1 MLTRMCSE
9 SEQQKPLRSYWLFSV
24 IFFLYSTCIWI
35 FWSMPIIG
43 LISDIPPTTKSHSII
58 CSNIYLSVCFLI
70 FICWKLLTFKILF
83 VIWIPHIDDFICT
96 FYFTTAVLATRG
108 ASIKNKRQRKKMNCK
123 NHFKTTNRRQ
133 WFIKLQ
139 IAWAHTLIFMPVNIY
154 LVQQA
159 ELLWMKSQK

>member
-1 MLTRMCSE
+1 MCSE

-70 FICWKLLTFKILF
+70 FICCKLLTFKILF

-108 ASIKNKRQRKKMNCK
+108 ASIKNKRQKKKWTVKIILKQRIGDSDLLNC
-123 NHFKTTNRRQ
+123 R
-133 WFIKLQ
+133 
-139 IAWAHTLIFMPVNIY
+139 
-154 LVQQA
+154 
-159 ELLWMKSQK
+159 LLEPTHLFLCQ

>member
-1 MLTRMCSE
+1 MCSE

-70 FICWKLLTFKILF
+70 FICCKLLTFKILF
-83 VIWIPHIDDFICT
+83 VIWILHIDDFICT

-108 ASIKNKRQRKKMNCK
+108 ASIKNKRQKKKWTVKIILKQQIGDSDLLNC
-123 NHFKTTNRRQ
+123 R
-133 WFIKLQ
+133 
-139 IAWAHTLIFMPVNIY
+139 
-154 LVQQA
+154 
-159 ELLWMKSQK
+159 LLEPTHLFLCQ

>member
-58 CSNIYLSVCFLI
+58 CSYIYLSVCFLF

-108 ASIKNKRQRKKMNCK
+108 ASIKNKRQKKKWTVKIILKQRIGDSDLLNC
-123 NHFKTTNRRQ
+123 R
-133 WFIKLQ
+133 
-139 IAWAHTLIFMPVNIY
+139 
-154 LVQQA
+154 
-159 ELLWMKSQK
+159 LLEPTHLFLCQ

>member
-1 MLTRMCSE
+1 MCSE

-70 FICWKLLTFKILF
+70 FICCKLLTFKILF
-83 VIWIPHIDDFICT
+83 VIWILHIDDFICT

-108 ASIKNKRQRKKMNCK
+108 ASIKNKRQKKKWTVKIILKQRIGDSDLLNC
-123 NHFKTTNRRQ
+123 R
-133 WFIKLQ
+133 
-139 IAWAHTLIFMPVNIY
+139 
-154 LVQQA
+154 
-159 ELLWMKSQK
+159 LLEPTHLFLCQ

>member
-58 CSNIYLSVCFLI
+58 CSYIYLSVCFLF

-83 VIWIPHIDDFICT
+83 VIWILHIDDFICT

-108 ASIKNKRQRKKMNCK
+108 ASIKNKRQKKKWTVKIILKQRIGDSDLLNC
-123 NHFKTTNRRQ
+123 R
-133 WFIKLQ
+133 
-139 IAWAHTLIFMPVNIY
+139 
-154 LVQQA
+154 
-159 ELLWMKSQK
+159 LLEPTHLFLCQ

>member
-58 CSNIYLSVCFLI
+58 CSYIYLSVCFLF

-108 ASIKNKRQRKKMNCK
+108 ASIKNKRQKKKWTVKIILKQQIGDSDLLNC
-123 NHFKTTNRRQ
+123 R
-133 WFIKLQ
+133 
-139 IAWAHTLIFMPVNIY
+139 
-154 LVQQA
+154 
-159 ELLWMKSQK
+159 LLEPTHLFLCQ

>member
-1 MLTRMCSE
+1 MCSE

-43 LISDIPPTTKSHSII
+43 LISDIPPTIKSHSII

-83 VIWIPHIDDFICT
+83 VIWIFHIDDFICT

-108 ASIKNKRQRKKMNCK
+108 ASIKNKRQKKKWTVKIILKQRIGDSDLLNC
-123 NHFKTTNRRQ
+123 R
-133 WFIKLQ
+133 
-139 IAWAHTLIFMPVNIY
+139 
-154 LVQQA
+154 
-159 ELLWMKSQK
+159 LLEPTHLFLCQ

>member
-1 MLTRMCSE
+1 MCSE

-83 VIWIPHIDDFICT
+83 VIWILHIDDFICT

-108 ASIKNKRQRKKMNCK
+108 ASIKNKRQKKKWTVKIILKQRIGDSDLLNC
-123 NHFKTTNRRQ
+123 R
-133 WFIKLQ
+133 
-139 IAWAHTLIFMPVNIY
+139 
-154 LVQQA
+154 
-159 ELLWMKSQK
+159 LLEPTHLFLCQ

>member
-70 FICWKLLTFKILF
+70 FICCKLLTFKILF
-83 VIWIPHIDDFICT
+83 VIWILHIDDFICT

-108 ASIKNKRQRKKMNCK
+108 ASIKNKRQKKKWTVKIILKQRIGDSDLLNC
-123 NHFKTTNRRQ
+123 R
-133 WFIKLQ
+133 
-139 IAWAHTLIFMPVNIY
+139 
-154 LVQQA
+154 
-159 ELLWMKSQK
+159 LLEPTHLFLCQ

>member
-1 MLTRMCSE
+1 MCSE

-58 CSNIYLSVCFLI
+58 CSYIYLSVCFLF

-108 ASIKNKRQRKKMNCK
+108 ASIKNKRQKKKWTVKIILKQRIGDSDLLNC
-123 NHFKTTNRRQ
+123 R
-133 WFIKLQ
+133 
-139 IAWAHTLIFMPVNIY
+139 
-154 LVQQA
+154 
-159 ELLWMKSQK
+159 LLEPTHLFLCQ